1 MVILV
6 RSVAH
11 DPGYL
16 TFVVFTKVGINKLG
30 YRRTDEE
37 EIVLSRRHIIFKD
50 FTQRLDLSS
59 LAIGRYVTRFCEIRT
74 AGFVF
79 LLSLL
84 DDGVFLPLVLVMHFG
99 FFLLDF
105 LARSNQVYDLI
116 ENLIFENHL
125 LVDC

>member
-1 MVILV
+1 M
-6 RSVAH
+6 
-11 DPGYL
+11 
-16 TFVVFTKVGINKLG
+16 
-30 YRRTDEE
+30 
-37 EIVLSRRHIIFKD
+37 LSRRHIIFKD

-59 LAIGRYVTRFCEIRT
+59 LAIWRYVTRFCEIRA

-116 ENLIFENHL
+116 KNLIFENHL